1 MTFLMAL
8 DSDFLTKILLVVFL
22 GAYLLWGILRDYR
35 LVNHWEY
42 KIWDMRRGTDR
53 EGMESEINRMRELGE
68 EGWECYAVLK
78 MPDESGVVRREYHF
92 KRKRSA
98 LNLGFKRTKTGASTQ
113 IKAELK
119 KD

>member
-8 DSDFLTKILLVVFL
+8 DSDLVTKILLLVFL
-22 GAYLLWGILRDYR
+22 AAYLLWGILRDYR
-35 LVNHWEY
+35 LVSHWEY

-53 EGMESEINRMRELGE
+53 EGLAFEITRMEELGE

-78 MPDESGVVRREYHF
+78 MPESSGVVHREYHF
-92 KRKRSA
+92 KRKRSV
-98 LNLGFKRTKTGASTQ
+98 LNLGFKQTKTGTSTQ